1 MLIVTTRPRANYANW
16 METLVVAQWSHSDTA
31 ESEVVGSIPAER
43 HSGHCVLLGMW
54 RKGSWGKKTEM
65 CA

>member
-16 METLVVAQWSHSDTA
+16 METLLVAQWSHSDTA

-43 HSGHCVLLGMW
+43 HSGHCVLLG
-54 RKGSWGKKTEM
+54 R
-65 CA
+65 